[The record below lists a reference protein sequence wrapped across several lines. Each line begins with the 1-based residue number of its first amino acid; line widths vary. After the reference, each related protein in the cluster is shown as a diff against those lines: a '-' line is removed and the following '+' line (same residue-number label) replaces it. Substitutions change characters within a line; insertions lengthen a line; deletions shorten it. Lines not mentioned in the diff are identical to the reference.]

1 MDLELRGKSV
11 LITGGASGIG
21 FAAAQAFAREGA
33 RVALLDWNAQTLGQA
48 TDALRATG
56 AQVIGVE
63 VDVSSA
69 AQVDAAHARVIE
81 TFGGIDAAFNN
92 AGIGPAFRPVEEVS
106 EDEWDRVIAV
116 NLKGI
121 WLCVRAQMR
130 HMKPR
135 GSGSIVCTTSNVA
148 FAGAPGAVAYVAA
161 KHGIVGIVRTAALE
175 LATTGVRINAVAPG
189 AVHSAIGK
197 DRPAVIDP
205 YPDALIRQGLPIGRW
220 GQPSEIADAVLWLS
234 SPRASLALGETLVM
248 DGGFLAQ

>member
-11 LITGGASGIG
+11 LVTGGASGIG

-33 RVALLDWNAQTLGQA
+33 RVALLDWNAQTLA
-48 TDALRATG
+48 EAVAAIG
-56 AQVIGVE
+56 AEAIGIE
-63 VDVSSA
+63 VDVSNA
-69 AQVDAAHARVIE
+69 AQVGAAHAQVIE

-92 AGIGPAFRPVEEVS
+92 AGVGPAFRPVEDVS
-106 EDEWDRVIAV
+106 EEDWDRVIGV
-116 NLKGI
+116 NLKGV
-121 WLCVRAQMR
+121 WLCVRAQVR

-161 KHGIVGIVRTAALE
+161 KHGIVGIVRTVALE
-175 LATTGVRINAVAPG
+175 LAATGVRINAVAPG
-189 AVHSAIGK
+189 AVHTSIGK
-197 DRPAVIDP
+197 GRPPSVDP

-220 GQPSEIADAVLWLS
+220 GQAEEVADAVLWLS
-234 SPRASLALGETLVM
+234 SPRASLALGETLVI